1 MVLDCRPGLIARKR
15 FQLRFF
21 CALTDVDRIRRIC
34 DDIRQENK
42 RSGKGNNK
50 VSRKKYKKSLA
61 ASICAWL
68 GTIMLTALV
77 VFCIPLTLPRLF
89 GYHIYSVVSGSM
101 EPSIPVGSMVY
112 IKNEA
117 PEDMK
122 KDDVIAFYGARDSN
136 AIITHRVVENR
147 IVMGE
152 FITKGDANQTEDMN
166 PVPYDNFIGKVT
178 CSIPK
183 VGGAAQIFT
192 SVTGK
197 IAAVVIIVVA
207 LILETIASTIEKRRY
222 RQWKQKNVSEA
233 EKTS

>member
-1 MVLDCRPGLIARKR
+1 M
-15 FQLRFF
+15 
-21 CALTDVDRIRRIC
+21 
-34 DDIRQENK
+34 
-42 RSGKGNNK
+42 
-50 VSRKKYKKSLA
+50 SRNKYKKSLA

-68 GTIMLTALV
+68 GTIMLTGLV

-101 EPSIPVGSMVY
+101 EPAIPVDSMVY
-112 IKNEA
+112 IKTEA

-136 AIITHRVVENR
+136 AIITHRVVENH

-152 FITKGDANQTEDMN
+152 FITKGDTNQTEDMN

-178 CSIPK
+178 LSIPK

-192 SVTGK
+192 SAAGK
-197 IAAVVIIVVA
+197 IAAVLIITAA
-207 LILETIASTIEKRRY
+207 LILETVASAIEKRRY
-222 RQWKQKNVSEA
+222 RQWKLRNASEA
-233 EKTS
+233 EKIS